1 MTDID
6 GIWDR
11 IKQIYQKW
19 GIDANPFTESIAEI
33 DRLRKVFTGR
43 DNELTSVLNLLQSA
57 NRSRILIYGDVGI
70 GKTSFIKIMLD
81 LFDRRDPQTLTSYI
95 SLPNNT
101 DLATAAIVTLARKMP
116 DNDWAQALLHHMGL
130 IPAQDPQK
138 QSSGFKAALAG
149 ISFERKSET
158 QGLNKPQIAALSF
171 EDLLDRAFETYDRV
185 IIAIDDLD
193 KQDPS
198 TVKDLLLNA
207 QGILKGR
214 ASFILTGHP
223 SGLTQEILLSNRG
236 LFDRTQQLTSI
247 DIYTTKLMLLKYL
260 NSVRREDKL
269 ITDLDAF
276 HPFRN
281 DAVGKICQ
289 RSIGSPRI
297 LNRIGNYALAE
308 GVEQNL
314 DLIDSDAIERA
325 IVKARK
331 DFRDQFNSQERLL
344 IDNITSQ
351 GVLSDSNI
359 SLKELQQLGAKSFN
373 ELLPILEELH
383 RRDLI
388 ERLPNDGSIAYRLSP
403 LLLPAEPP
411 QQSIDPQT

>member
-6 GIWDR
+6 QIWDNS
-11 IKQIYQKW
+11 KQIYQKW
-19 GIDANPFTESIAEI
+19 GIDSNPFTESIAEI
-33 DRLRKVFTGR
+33 DRLRQVFTGR
-43 DNELTSVLNLLQSA
+43 DNEITSILNQLQSA

-81 LFDRRDPQTLTSYI
+81 LFDRKDPRTLTSYI

-101 DLATAAIVTLARKMP
+101 DLATAAIIALARKMP
-116 DNDWAQALLHHMGL
+116 ENDWAQALLHHMGL
-130 IPAQDPQK
+130 IPDRDPK
-138 QSSGFKAALAG
+138 KEGSTFKFGLGG
-149 ISFERKSET
+149 IGYEAKSET

-198 TVKDLLLNA
+198 AVKDLLLNA
-207 QGILKGR
+207 QGMLKGR

-247 DIYTTKLMLLKYL
+247 DVPTTKLMLLKYL
-260 NSVRREDKL
+260 NSVRIEAKL
-269 ITDLDAF
+269 ITDSDAF
-276 HPFRN
+276 YPFSS
-281 DAVGKICQ
+281 DAVSVICQ
-289 RSIGSPRI
+289 RSIGSPRL

-308 GVEQNL
+308 GVAQNL
-314 DLIDSDAIERA
+314 DLIDSEAIERA

-344 IDNITSQ
+344 IDGITNQ

-359 SLKELQQLGAKSFN
+359 SLTELQQLGAKSFA
-373 ELLPILEELH
+373 ELLPVLEELQ

-388 ERLPNDGSIAYRLSP
+388 ERLPNDGSISYKLSP
-403 LLLPAEPP
+403 LMLPAEPSQP
-411 QQSIDPQT
+411 IDPPT